1 MQEKL
6 RVIKV
11 DGADYPVRFNGF
23 DRPMEVRAP
32 NGETLMF
39 QPWRYRDHMAALN
52 LCLNFGPKGLELDGE
67 MFCGCVMRGSGIPEN
82 GAADFHGMALWW
94 AGGGNQLPP
103 DTPIADGWLDL
114 GSTRVKLEPWSNENR
129 IRALADS
136 LIRDASGESLEVVH
150 YLDTMVG
157 ASVKSFNPK
166 AILDKLDSGAT
177 ATLIA
182 AVISINMPE
191 APLPVDGLKRDSLFS
206 VEQSRSTLRLC
217 AALGWTPSKVWQ
229 TPAAEVDRLLTLLD
243 QVQPAP
249 SRQFSRRLGLAD
261 QPDAVVIHFEED

>member
-1 MQEKL
+1 MKKKS
-6 RVIKV
+6 RVINV
-11 DGADYPVRFNGF
+11 DGVDHPVRFNGF

-52 LCLNFGPKGLELDGE
+52 LCLNFGPKGLELDSE
-67 MFCGCVMRGSGIPEN
+67 TFCGCVMRGSGIPEN

-103 DTPIADGWLDL
+103 DSPNADGWLDL
-114 GSTRVKLEPWSNENR
+114 GSTRVKLEPWSNEDR

-136 LIRDASGESLEVVH
+136 LIRDASGESLNVVH
-150 YLDTMVG
+150 YLDTMVR
-157 ASVKSFNPK
+157 ASVKAFNPEMS
-166 AILDKLDSGAT
+166 LDDLDAGAA

-182 AVISINMPE
+182 GVVSLNMPE
-191 APLPVDGLKRDSLFS
+191 EPLLFEDVKSDSLFTR
-206 VEQSRSTLRLC
+206 EQSRSTLRLC

-229 TPAAEVDRLLTLLD
+229 TSAAEVDRLLALLD
-243 QVQPAP
+243 RVQPEP
-249 SRQFSRRLGLAD
+249 SSQFSRQPGLAN

>member
-1 MQEKL
+1 M
-6 RVIKV
+6 INV
-11 DGADYPVRFNGF
+11 DGVDHPVRFNGF

-52 LCLNFGPKGLELDGE
+52 LCLNFGPKGLELDSE
-67 MFCGCVMRGSGIPEN
+67 MFCGCVMRGSEIPEDY
-82 GAADFHGMALWW
+82 AVDLSGMALWW

-103 DTPIADGWLDL
+103 VSPNADGWLDL
-114 GSTRVKLEPWSNENR
+114 GSTRVKLEPWSNEDR

-136 LIRDASGESLEVVH
+136 LIRDASGESLDVIH
-150 YLDTMVG
+150 YLDTMVR
-157 ASVKSFNPK
+157 ASVKAFNPEMS
-166 AILDKLDSGAT
+166 LDDLDAGAA

-182 AVISINMPE
+182 GVVSLNMPE
-191 APLPVDGLKRDSLFS
+191 EPLLVDGLKRDSLFT

-229 TPAAEVDRLLTLLD
+229 TSAAEVDRLLALLD
-243 QVQPAP
+243 RTQSGP
-249 SRQFSRRLGLAD
+249 SSQFSRRPGLAN